1 MSLNCNSVRCS
12 WFFVP
17 ILCVL
22 LASCGGNDK
31 QITVEFRLVEGSTD
45 YSIGSSIMKGDTA
58 VAFDLFH
65 FYVSDFRVDDEILS
79 QVLFVNTTDSTQHHY
94 SFEYSGRG
102 SSLSFGLGV
111 TPTLNATDPTTYSVT
126 HPLSSAYAM
135 YWTWASK
142 YRFIKAEGRF
152 NPSGI
157 LTDAATNSSIVWH
170 TGTDALYQ
178 EKEFNA
184 SIRPGDHLIIELDV
198 PMMLQG
204 ISLQQDRFT
213 HSSVDNIDV
222 AQKVTNL
229 ALQSFRLI
237 VE

>member
-1 MSLNCNSVRCS
+1 MRFS
-12 WFFVP
+12 WFFVL
-17 ILCVL
+17 ILSGL

-31 QITVEFRLVEGSTD
+31 QITVEFRLVEGGSD
-45 YSIGSSIMKGDTA
+45 YTIGSSMMKGDTA

-65 FYVSDFRVDDEILS
+65 FYVSDLSIDDDILS
-79 QVLFVNTTDSTQHHY
+79 PVLFVNTTDSAQHNY

-111 TPTLNATDPTTYSVT
+111 APTLNATDPTTYAIT
-126 HPLSSAYAM
+126 HPLSSAFAM

-152 NPSGI
+152 NPSGT
-157 LTDAATNSSIVWH
+157 LTDAATNSGVVWH

-178 EKEFNA
+178 VKEFDA
-184 SIRPGDHLIIELDV
+184 AIRPGDHLIIELDV
-198 PMMLQG
+198 SALVQG
-204 ISLQQDRFT
+204 ISLQQDGFT

-222 AQKVTNL
+222 AQRVTEQ
-229 ALQSFRLI
+229 ALQSLRLT